1 MAPSSSFPEPAD
13 RVPADRV
20 PAETAPADTAPADTA
35 PSPASASGAD
45 AHPPTPEPDPA
56 PPSRLRWR
64 VVDIVVASVLGVAV
78 GVVFWVWSTA
88 WSTLSLPFLAFPP
101 AAGLLTGVWVLAG
114 PLGAMIIRRPGAA
127 LYCEILAA
135 AVSAV
140 LGTQWG
146 MQVLISGALQ
156 GLGAELVVLLL
167 LYRRFG
173 PVVTLLSGLGAGLFL
188 GLGENLMYNTEWQPA
203 WQLVYLAAAGVS
215 GLVLAGG
222 GTLLAVRA
230 LRRTGVLAP
239 LASGRTAAE
248 V

>member
-1 MAPSSSFPEPAD
+1 MSTTTESTQHTDETTARSSK
-13 RVPADRV
+13 
-20 PAETAPADTAPADTA
+20 
-35 PSPASASGAD
+35 G
-45 AHPPTPEPDPA
+45 
-56 PPSRLRWR
+56 WR

-156 GLGAELVVLLL
+156 GLGAELVVLLF